1 MPSEDTSEREASSV
15 NQSNVSVP
23 LKQANRK
30 SNQDD
35 PIHEVLKLMNT
46 IGEKDPSKEL
56 INFMKEDEA
65 KAWEHELRLMQTIFS
80 CGNQQ
85 PSWAKSNGSAVGN
98 YGYMP
103 PGSSVNDGFS
113 PHHTPAPHQCQQRAF
128 APESTFPQG
137 VLNYQFQPIS
147 PSFATPASVNSN
159 ISTPRPISGHESS
172 TYTTSDSPIY
182 HSF

>member
-1 MPSEDTSEREASSV
+1 MCLYHSNKQSE
-15 NQSNVSVP
+15 
-23 LKQANRK
+23 K

-35 PIHEVLKLMNT
+35 PICEALKLMNT
-46 IGEKDPSKEL
+46 IVEKDPSKEL
-56 INFMKEDEA
+56 INFMKEDVA
-65 KAWEHELRLMQTIFS
+65 KAQEHGLRLMQMILL

-85 PSWAKSNGSAVGN
+85 PSWTQSHGCAVGN

-103 PGSSVNDGFS
+103 AGSSVNDGFS

-147 PSFATPASVNSN
+147 PSFATPASANSN
-159 ISTPRPISGHESS
+159 ISTPSPISGHESS